1 MGRSGCGTRP
11 NPATMVASF
20 GHQDGRVAAVAVTE
34 DGRIAVANGGAL
46 TVFEMTSALFD
57 GGTGTYSRVI
67 DISGSG
73 FIQALCREL

>member
-1 MGRSGCGTRP
+1 L
-11 NPATMVASF
+11 ATKTA
-20 GHQDGRVAAVAVTE
+20 GVAAVALTE

-46 TVFEMTSALFD
+46 TVFEMTSALSD